1 MRQNFDH
8 IATAIRQVGVI
19 ITGTGIITGIF
30 YSDQLILTLTTATIG
45 LALIWLASL
54 EN

>member
-19 ITGTGIITGIF
+19 ITGTGFITGIF
-30 YSDQLILTLTTATIG
+30 YSDQWLLTLYTGAIG
-45 LALIWLASL
+45 LALIWLTSL